1 MNHHFAFRVPRQW
14 VSRAGA
20 AEHLGV
26 TPEALRKMTGRHG
39 VPCRRVGRR
48 VFYELV
54 ALDLWMERQQQRRG
68 KRVA

>member
-1 MNHHFAFRVPRQW
+1 
-14 VSRAGA
+14 
-20 AEHLGV
+20 V